1 MRWGSRP
8 QCEAQ
13 FVFLEYGGKNDA
25 FKAFERFGV
34 ERMLEPF
41 LPIPDSAGSPA
52 HADTPIRS
60 RPSAPLQVH
69 ATRAWRTS
77 TAGETSS
84 HQRARVNGRDP
95 RSGHLW

>member
-34 ERMLEPF
+34 EIMLEPF
-41 LPIPDSAGSPA
+41 LPIDKQL
-52 HADTPIRS
+52 I
-60 RPSAPLQVH
+60 L
-69 ATRAWRTS
+69 
-77 TAGETSS
+77 
-84 HQRARVNGRDP
+84 DP
-95 RSGHLW
+95 